1 MFAYWESGERAVTV
15 PAYQRAFIELYDAPA
30 EALGF
35 VPPDETGRVAEV
47 RETPFA
53 LIRVDRDL
61 VEIFEAQ
68 TQMLRLL
75 DRRLGSA
82 LQAAQ
87 IEAHT
92 QQIASVLHRSVGPGR
107 PAVARALAEAAALA
121 GWQALDRADIA
132 SAWEF
137 HETAKAAALEGGDA
151 SVAAH
156 VVAQQ
161 GLVLLDAE
169 RPVLAGES
177 VEVAV
182 AQSSNTPPVMRS
194 WLAAA
199 AAECHAS
206 VGDAPAARRCLD
218 QAASL
223 LLAEDGT
230 VVPYLMLTEEHL
242 ARWRAHCLAKLGD
255 LEAVDAANVASR
267 AEGDSVRAATSL
279 HTDLATAYLNAGE
292 LDAAAAEAERALGM
306 AERHGSERQRR
317 RLFAIRARCE
327 SEQVQQA
334 DQCP

>member
-1 MFAYWESGERAVTV
+1 MTGGDSRVTPEASPLRAHRLRAGWSQAAAMRRFQAAVARAGGVAPEGPSLKRMFAYWESGERAVTV

-35 VPPDETGRVAEV
+35 VPPDETGRIAEV

-53 LIRVDRDL
+53 LIRVDREL
-61 VEIFEAQ
+61 VDIFEAQ

-92 QQIASVLHRSVGPGR
+92 QQIASVLHHCVGTGR

-132 SAWEF
+132 TAWEF

-151 SVAAH
+151 AVAAH

-161 GLVLLDAE
+161 GLVLLDAGQ
-169 RPVLAGES
+169 PVLASDS
-177 VEVAV
+177 VQAAV

-206 VGDAPAARRCLD
+206 LGDAQAARRCLD
-218 QAASL
+218 RGRVSACKPRT
-223 LLAEDGT
+223 T
-230 VVPYLMLTEEHL
+230 VRSP
-242 ARWRAHCLAKLGD
+242 
-255 LEAVDAANVASR
+255 
-267 AEGDSVRAATSL
+267 TS
-279 HTDLATAYLNAGE
+279 
-292 LDAAAAEAERALGM
+292 
-306 AERHGSERQRR
+306 
-317 RLFAIRARCE
+317 C
-327 SEQVQQA
+327 
-334 DQCP
+334 